1 MSMWFNLLRV
11 EKKVL
16 KIQAEKYKKERAI
29 KEEREKRANE
39 KWNRIKA
46 NFEGMVFKRND
57 ELTRIMTRSLT
68 LF

>member
-1 MSMWFNLLRV
+1 MWFNLLRV

-46 NFEGMVFKRND
+46 NFEGMVRFCQ
-57 ELTRIMTRSLT
+57 EA
-68 LF
+68 

>member
-46 NFEGMVFKRND
+46 NFEGMVRFCQ
-57 ELTRIMTRSLT
+57 EA
-68 LF
+68 